1 MTEPEITL
9 LEQYIDG
16 TLPEG
21 DIVQLRELLKE
32 SSVARAMLRSLATVD
47 FGLQDIASC
56 NTVSDMPVSGEGT
69 NSPNSVHPQWTQAAA
84 NSSLAGWKG
93 VALIMTSIASVAA
106 VGLLGLLAVEWWSG
120 DESAGDRDSLTASE
134 VRLAEVRYS
143 HGATLQVQQPMN
155 EEHDQDGASYRMR
168 LSRGTYSLGNGFV
181 ELDFFGGAVL
191 AVEGPAEIELIS
203 QREARLFYGR
213 VTVEAG
219 DAQISFLLHTPVG
232 EVLDI
237 GTRYGV
243 YVREDGV
250 TETHVFEGLVDIQPT
265 ESRKAARRIRAETAI
280 KLTTSGVAEALTV
293 SESAFPQPTRRIAN
307 LLLNSDFEP
316 GTELQVGEAEVGRW
330 GGDVCRVV
338 GEHHG
343 IRPFSGD
350 GMLLFQSTGRGRDG
364 RASAT
369 AASQLSQW
377 IDVTPFRSAIAEGR
391 VRVKLRARFN
401 RVTGDEKTDSQF
413 TINLESFGVPPE
425 EARRLLKSHPQ
436 IPRSR
441 ASCTLL
447 SDSKPESWEDIK
459 TSLAL
464 PPGTQCLQAEVLAFE
479 NVLNDQDDVSEF
491 DGHFADHLQFEL
503 IVEPAGS
510 EVSMN
515 LQ

>member
-1 MTEPEITL
+1 MTESEMRL

-16 TLPEG
+16 MLPEG
-21 DIVQLRELLKE
+21 DIVRLREFLKE
-32 SSVARAMLRSLATVD
+32 SSEARAMLRSLATVD

-56 NTVSDMPVSGEGT
+56 NTVSDVTVSGEGID
-69 NSPNSVHPQWTQAAA
+69 SPNSVRPQRTRAAA
-84 NSSLAGWKG
+84 DSSVAGWKR
-93 VALIMTSIASVAA
+93 VALVMTSIASVTA

-120 DESAGDRDSLTASE
+120 DESTRDRDSLTASE

-143 HGATLQVQQPMN
+143 HGATLRVQQPMN
-155 EEHDQDGASYRMR
+155 EEHDQNAISTGMR

-219 DAQISFLLHTPVG
+219 DAQTSFLLHTPVG

-243 YVREDGV
+243 YVQQDGV

-265 ESRKAARRIRAETAI
+265 EAREAARRVTAESAI
-280 KLTTSGVAEALTV
+280 KLTTSGIAEVLPV

-307 LLLNSDFEP
+307 LLLNSDFEL

-330 GGDVCRVV
+330 GGDICRVV
-338 GEHHG
+338 GEHYG

-350 GMLLFQSTGRGRDG
+350 GMLLFQSTGRGSDG
-364 RASAT
+364 RASPT

-401 RVTGDEKTDSQF
+401 RVAGDEKTDSQF
-413 TINLESFGVPPE
+413 TINLESFGVAPD

-436 IPRSR
+436 MPRSR
-441 ASCTLL
+441 ASCSLL
-447 SDSKPESWEDIK
+447 SDSKPESWEDIE
-459 TSLAL
+459 TSLTL

-515 LQ
+515 HQ

>member
-1 MTEPEITL
+1 MTESEITL
-9 LEQYIDG
+9 LEHYIDD
-16 TLPEG
+16 TLAEG
-21 DIVQLRELLKE
+21 DIVQLRKLLKE
-32 SSVARAMLRSLATVD
+32 NSEARAILRSLATVD
-47 FGLQDIASC
+47 FGLQDIASGS
-56 NTVSDMPVSGEGT
+56 TVSDVPAFGAGT
-69 NSPNSVHPQWTQAAA
+69 KSPEAATGNSVAQWKRAA
-84 NSSLAGWKG
+84 L
-93 VALIMTSIASVAA
+93 VMTSIASLTA
-106 VGLLGLLAVEWWSG
+106 VGLLGLLAIEWWSG
-120 DESAGDRDSLTASE
+120 DESTRDRDSLTASE

-143 HGATLQVQQPMN
+143 RGATLRVQQPMN
-155 EEHDQDGASYRMR
+155 EEHDLDAISTGMR

-203 QREARLFYGR
+203 QREARLLHGR

-219 DAQISFLLHTPVG
+219 DAQTSFLLHTPVG

-243 YVREDGV
+243 YVQQDGV

-265 ESRKAARRIRAETAI
+265 EAREAARRVTAESAI
-280 KLTTSGVAEALTV
+280 KLTTSGIAEVLPV

-316 GTELQVGEAEVGRW
+316 GTVLQVGEAEVGDW
-330 GGDVCRVV
+330 GGDICRVV
-338 GEHHG
+338 GERYG

-350 GMLLFQSTGRGRDG
+350 GMLLFQSTGRGSDG
-364 RASAT
+364 RASPT

-401 RVTGDEKTDSQF
+401 RVAGDEKMDSQF
-413 TINLESFGVPPE
+413 TINLESFGVAPD

-436 IPRSR
+436 MPRSR
-441 ASCTLL
+441 ASCSLL
-447 SDSKPESWEDIK
+447 SDSKPESWEDIE
-459 TSLAL
+459 TSLTL
-464 PPGTQCLQAEVLAFE
+464 PPGTQCLQAEILAFE

-503 IVEPAGS
+503 IDEPAGS

-515 LQ
+515 HQ